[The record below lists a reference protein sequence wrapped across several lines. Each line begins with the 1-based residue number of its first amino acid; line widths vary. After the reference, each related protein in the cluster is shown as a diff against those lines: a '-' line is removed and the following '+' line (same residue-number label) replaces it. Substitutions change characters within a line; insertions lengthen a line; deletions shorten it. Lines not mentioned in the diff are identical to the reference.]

1 MILNCSFTVKVT
13 KHMHATRRANEND
26 RVPNVL
32 TLPIGLLA
40 FSYNIVVYRALR
52 PPPPLLTSLTSLA
65 RKLD

>member
-40 FSYNIVVYRALR
+40 FSYNIVGGIGLYD
-52 PPPPLLTSLTSLA
+52 PPSFDKFNKFSPQT
-65 RKLD
+65 